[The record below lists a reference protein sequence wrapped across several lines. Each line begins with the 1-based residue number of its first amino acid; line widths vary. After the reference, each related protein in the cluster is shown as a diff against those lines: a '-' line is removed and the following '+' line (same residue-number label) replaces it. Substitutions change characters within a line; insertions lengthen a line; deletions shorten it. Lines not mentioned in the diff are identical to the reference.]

1 MYICNM
7 KKLLLTILLFLSL
20 NVSGQTILKDRKQEL
35 RVERVIQ
42 NSENTYKVYFHATYL
57 VLGNKSETNYF
68 LEQILNVLNTQQTL
82 KTYVGNTS
90 VKYEAFEDEVEISA
104 RNSKF
109 RLSKKQIVK
118 LKKKLL

>member
-7 KKLLLTILLFLSL
+7 KKLLLVILLFLSQ
-20 NVSGQTILKDRKQEL
+20 NVSGQTLLKDRKQEL

-57 VLGNKSETNYF
+57 VLGDKSETNYF

-90 VKYEAFEDEVEISA
+90 VKYESFEDEVEIYA